1 MNKTFLASIR
11 EIIENED
18 LKWREVLLMKQGMQ
32 NVSKT
37 NFILML
43 PTKKFW
49 NTDLLVVAFSGDTVK
64 NINHAAE
71 R

>member
-49 NTDLLVVAFSGDTVK
+49 NTDLLMVAFSGDTAK
-64 NINHAAE
+64 NINRAAE

>member
-43 PTKKFW
+43 PTEKFW
-49 NTDLLVVAFSGDTVK
+49 NTDLLMVAFSGDTVK
-64 NINHAAE
+64 NINHAPE

>member
-1 MNKTFLASIR
+1 
-11 EIIENED
+11 
-18 LKWREVLLMKQGMQ
+18 MKQGMQ

-49 NTDLLVVAFSGDTVK
+49 NTDLLMVAFSGDTAK

>member
-1 MNKTFLASIR
+1 
-11 EIIENED
+11 
-18 LKWREVLLMKQGMQ
+18 MKQGMQ

-49 NTDLLVVAFSGDTVK
+49 NTDLLMVAFSGDTVK
-64 NINHAAE
+64 SINHAAE

>member
-49 NTDLLVVAFSGDTVK
+49 NTDLLMVAFLGDTVK